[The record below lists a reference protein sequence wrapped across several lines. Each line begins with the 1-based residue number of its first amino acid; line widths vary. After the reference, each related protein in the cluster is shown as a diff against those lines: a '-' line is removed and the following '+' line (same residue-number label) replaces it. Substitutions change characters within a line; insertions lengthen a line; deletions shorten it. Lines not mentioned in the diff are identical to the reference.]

1 MDRQRLTITLKQD
14 ILDRLDATIDGA
26 SIRNRSH
33 AIEYH
38 LGKVLGSRIQTA
50 LILAGGQGVKMR
62 PFTYEIPKAMIPVQ
76 GKPIIEH
83 TVTMLR
89 DAGVKKILIH
99 IGHLGNKIEE
109 YFGDGSRLG
118 TSISYVKEAK
128 AEGTAAPL
136 RLAKKELQTGPFIL
150 VYGDVL
156 IDINMRDFIDF
167 HSESNS
173 LATIAITSVAEPSE
187 FGVVKMQGNKVVEF
201 LQKPPQSP
209 GMSHLIYTGVSIIEP
224 EVISL
229 IPEKGESHL
238 EDDVFPKLAKQKK
251 LSGYPFEGK
260 WFDIGTP
267 EDYERAL
274 ANWPKS

>member
-38 LGKVLGSRIQTA
+38 LGKVLGSSIKTA

-62 PFTYEIPKAMIPVQ
+62 PFTYETPKAMIPVQ
-76 GKPIIEH
+76 GKPILEH
-83 TVTMLR
+83 TVIMLR
-89 DAGVKKILIH
+89 DAGVKKIIIQ
-99 IGHLGNKIEE
+99 IGHLGNKIQE
-109 YFGDGSRLG
+109 YFGDGSRL
-118 TSISYVKEAK
+118 SSNISYVKEAK

-136 RLAKKELQTGPFIL
+136 RLAKKELQGGPFIL

-156 IDINMRDFIDF
+156 IDINMHDFIDF

-173 LATIAITSVAEPSE
+173 LATIAVTSVAEPSE
-187 FGVVKMQGNKVVEF
+187 FGVVRMQGNKVVEF

-224 EVISL
+224 EVIGL

>member
-33 AIEYH
+33 AIEYY
-38 LGKVLGSRIQTA
+38 LGKALGSSIKTA
-50 LILAGGQGVKMR
+50 VVLAGGQGMKMR
-62 PFTYEIPKAMIPVQ
+62 PFTYETPKAMIPVQ
-76 GKPIIEH
+76 GKPILEH
-83 TVTMLR
+83 TVIMLR
-89 DAGVKKILIH
+89 DAGVKKIIIQ

-109 YFGDGSRLG
+109 HFGDGSRLG
-118 TSISYVKEAK
+118 ISISYVREVK
-128 AEGTAAPL
+128 AEGTAAAL
-136 RLAKKELQTGPFIL
+136 RLAKKELQAGPFIL
-150 VYGDVL
+150 MYGDVL
-156 IDINMRDFIDF
+156 IDINLLDFIDF

-173 LATIAITSVAEPSE
+173 LATIAVTSVAKPSE
-187 FGVVKMQGNKVVEF
+187 FGVVRMQGSKVVEF
-201 LQKPPQSP
+201 LQKPPQSQ

-229 IPEKGESHL
+229 IPDKGESHL
-238 EDDVFPKLAKQKK
+238 EEDVFPRLAKQKK